1 MGQKDSAE
9 KLLEDYNDVFS
20 DIVNVLLFHGRKVV
34 KEEDLEDTKVRSQYK
49 ADDTKL
55 HEQERDVA
63 KYWKKGNVSIAIL
76 GLENQSAIDR
86 DMPLRILAYDG
97 ASYRSQMLNSSG
109 RRYPVVTLV
118 LYFGDK
124 PWAGP
129 KSLHECLEIP
139 EELKEYVNDYQIRIV
154 NIPYLTEDQVS
165 EFQSDFRIIADYF
178 VQKQQRNGEYSPEK
192 QEFRHTDAVLKF
204 FDIFTDDGRYS
215 EAAESARKD
224 GKEVRSMCD
233 VLDRVEN
240 RGRAEG
246 RTEGGNLMIYSLV
259 QDGDLIP
266 EKGAARLKIS
276 VDELK
281 RRMELCGYK
290 FPAK

>member
-20 DIVNVLLFHGRKVV
+20 DIVNVLMFHGRKVV

-49 ADDTKL
+49 ADDRKL

-139 EELKEYVNDYQIRIV
+139 EEIKEYVNDYQIRVV
-154 NIPYLTEDQVS
+154 NIPYLTDDQVA

-178 VQKQQRNGEYSPEK
+178 VQKQQRSGEYFPEK

-215 EAAESARKD
+215 EAAESARKE
-224 GKEVRSMCD
+224 GKEVRNMCD

-240 RGRAEG
+240 RGREEG

-259 QDGDLIP
+259 QDRDLIP

-290 FPAK
+290 FPIK

>member
-20 DIVNVLLFHGRKVV
+20 DIVNVLMFHGRKVV

-49 ADDTKL
+49 ADDRKL

-139 EELKEYVNDYQIRIV
+139 EEIKEYVNDYQIRVV
-154 NIPYLTEDQVS
+154 NIPYLTDDQVA

-178 VQKQQRNGEYSPEK
+178 VQKQQRSGEYSPEK

-215 EAAESARKD
+215 EAAESARKE
-224 GKEVRSMCD
+224 GKEVRNMCD

-240 RGRAEG
+240 RGREEG

-259 QDGDLIP
+259 QDRDLIP

-290 FPAK
+290 FPI